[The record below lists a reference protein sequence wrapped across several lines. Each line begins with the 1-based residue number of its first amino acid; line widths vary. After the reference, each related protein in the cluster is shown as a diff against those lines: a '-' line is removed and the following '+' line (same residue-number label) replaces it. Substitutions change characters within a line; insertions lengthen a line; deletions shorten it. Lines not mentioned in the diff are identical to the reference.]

1 MTNDNRPTIY
11 VIVGNSHA
19 GKTSFTRNTFFRG
32 REGILKK
39 DIMYYTE
46 FPDCYV
52 LGRYNCG
59 TRCKEGTG
67 VLERKQ
73 VGNFAKQILALYKD
87 RDIVIEGM
95 RAVSRPMMNALIE
108 AGCRLKLI
116 WMKISPEVCM
126 ERTRKWG
133 TEILT
138 LAGAITQYNKTSNF
152 IRDFTGKLPI
162 DIIDT
167 EEVKDFAKFSM
178 TNLCG
183 AKIEHLPEGD
193 MK

>member
-1 MTNDNRPTIY
+1 MMPTVY
-11 VIVGNSHA
+11 VIVGNSCA

-39 DIMYYTE
+39 DIMYYNE
-46 FPDCYV
+46 LPDCYV
-52 LGRYNCG
+52 IGRYNSG
-59 TRCKEGTG
+59 SRCKDGIG

-73 VGNFAKQILALYKD
+73 VGNFARQIMALYKD

-108 AGCRLKLI
+108 AGCRMKLI

-126 ERTRKWG
+126 KRTYENG
-133 TEILT
+133 NETLT
-138 LAGAITQYNKTSNF
+138 LSGAMKQYNKTSNF

-167 EEVKDFAKFSM
+167 EEVEDFTEFSM

-183 AKIEHLPEGD
+183 AKIEHLP
-193 MK
+193 